1 MNLKKIS
8 LTNTPVN
15 DVSSLQSRKRLT
27 WIGLYGTQVSD
38 EQAAAL
44 QQALSNC
51 KIER

>member
-15 DVSSLQSRKRLT
+15 DVSALESLKQLT
-27 WIGLYGTQVSD
+27 WVGLFGTPVSD
-38 EQAAAL
+38 EQVTAL
-44 QQALSNC
+44 QQALPNC